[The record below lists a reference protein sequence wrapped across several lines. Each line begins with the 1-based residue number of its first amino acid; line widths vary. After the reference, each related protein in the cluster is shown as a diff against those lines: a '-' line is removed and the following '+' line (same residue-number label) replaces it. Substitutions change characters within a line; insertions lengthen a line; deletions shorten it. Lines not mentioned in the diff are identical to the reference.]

1 MSAQLNRGARPNLRR
16 WLLVFGAA
24 TMTAM
29 PMMAQSGGGAPPP
42 VAEVLGRVRQHDFH
56 PTGGGFTSDRL
67 LGKHGVASLDDTDW
81 KVRTLAVR
89 DLVKAGNVAAP
100 ALIEALGDSNA
111 HVRYLAVMAL
121 GIQRAEAA
129 VPALE
134 MALRQDKDS
143 TVRSQAAIALGQI
156 AKPSS
161 LAAVQAAQK
170 DDKDRDVQHQAEIAA
185 YAIEHAKPATP
196 ELAKAFAALDEATFG
211 QAKVGEAAPDFTLPD
226 TDGKTWKLSDFRG
239 KKHVVLVW
247 IFADWCPVC
256 HGEFRELMALRKE
269 FEAADVQPFTLECH
283 DTFPARVMVGKE
295 LEPRY
300 WFAKESFKENY
311 TRNVWWPHLVD
322 RAAAVGLRYDVQ
334 PMAFAVHAEYINR
347 PTVAIVDKDGVVRF
361 LYQGTFWG
369 DRPSIHQLL
378 EMVKSG
384 AYEFAAP
391 KRLKTKAPAPK

>member
-1 MSAQLNRGARPNLRR
+1 MRTHPNVVAPPNLRR
-16 WLLVFGAA
+16 WLLALCAA
-24 TMTAM
+24 TMTAG
-29 PMMAQSGGGAPPP
+29 PLMAQSGGGAPPP
-42 VAEVLGRVRQHDFH
+42 VAEVLGRIRQHDFH
-56 PTGGGFTSDRL
+56 PTSGGFTSDRQ
-67 LGKHGVASLDDTDW
+67 LGKNGVASLDDTDW
-81 KVRTLAVR
+81 QVRTLAVR
-89 DLVKAGNVAAP
+89 DLVKAGNAAVP
-100 ALIEALGDSNA
+100 ALIPALGDANVQ
-111 HVRYLAVMAL
+111 VRYLAAMAL
-121 GIQRAEAA
+121 GIQRADAA

-134 MALRQDKDS
+134 KALRDDKDS
-143 TVRSQAAIALGQI
+143 TVRSQSAIALGQI
-156 AKPSS
+156 GVKSS

-185 YAIEHAKPATP
+185 YAIEHAQTATP
-196 ELAKAFAALDEATFG
+196 ELAKAYAALDEATFG
-211 QAKVGEAAPDFTLPD
+211 KAKVGEPAPDFTLPD
-226 TDGKTWKLSDFRG
+226 TEGKTWKLSDFRG

-247 IFADWCPVC
+247 VFADWCPVC

-300 WFAKESFKENY
+300 WFAKESFKDNY

-322 RAAAVGLRYDVQ
+322 RAASVGVGYDVQ

-347 PTVAIVDKDGVVRF
+347 PTVAIVDKDGVLRF

-369 DRPSIHQLL
+369 DRPSIHQLF

-384 AYEFAAP
+384 TYEFAAP
-391 KRLKTKAPAPK
+391 KRLSPARIP